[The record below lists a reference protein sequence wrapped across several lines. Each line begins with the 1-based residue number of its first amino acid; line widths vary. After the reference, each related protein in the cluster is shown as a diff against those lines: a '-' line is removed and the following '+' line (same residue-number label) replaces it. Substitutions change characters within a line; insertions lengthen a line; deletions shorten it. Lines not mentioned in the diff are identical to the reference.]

1 MKRVFFIL
9 MALVGSIVY
18 GYKNPIME
26 FIGLAQHKNNQ
37 YKINPQFFHYDC
49 LEIDGCWTYD

>member
-1 MKRVFFIL
+1 

-18 GYKNPIME
+18 GYENPIME
-26 FIGLAQHKNNQ
+26 FIDLAQHKNSQ

-49 LEIDGCWTYD
+49 LEIEMW